1 MIANSH
7 TQHSYEAARLHL
19 ADIVDADQLSRFFN
33 DVEPS
38 AEESATSMEQWLEY
52 GGALVVENSE
62 GDIVS
67 ALRWRESGEGWQLDH
82 IVTDSNYRN
91 MGYGRWL
98 LTKVEALAIQRNVA
112 MLRVLLPEDQHYL
125 EPYYLRMGY
134 TREGDGTHVTLAK
147 QVGGMWQYH

>member
-7 TQHSYEAARLHL
+7 SQHSYEAARLHL

-33 DVEPS
+33 DVEPG
-38 AEESATSMEQWLEY
+38 AQESVTSMAQWLEH

-62 GDIVS
+62 GHIVS
-67 ALRWRESGEGWQLDH
+67 ALRWRESADGWQLDH

-98 LTKVEALAIQRNVA
+98 LTKAEALAIQHNVA
-112 MLRVLLPEDQHYL
+112 TLRVYLPDTQHHL

-134 TREGDGTHVTLAK
+134 VREDGSDVVLAK